1 MNLMKKIF
9 KNPQRII
16 LYLMSLGCFNFLSDM
31 NFLKLKYMLIFKR
44 KLNLNNPKT
53 FNEKL
58 QWLKLYDR
66 KKEYISM
73 VDKYEVKKYVIE
85 KIGRE
90 YVIETFGIYNNW
102 NEINFEKIP
111 NKFVIK
117 CTHDSGGVII
127 CKDKSCFNYDE
138 AKKKINKF
146 LKRNYYWD
154 GREWPYKNVKP
165 RIIIEKYMKNEN
177 EEELKDY
184 KLFCF
189 NGKPKII
196 LVCSERFSSSNM
208 CETWFDED
216 WNWMNITEGNH
227 RVDKN
232 IKVPQSFKKMKY
244 LASQLSNNI
253 PFVRVDFYEV
263 NGKIY
268 FGEMTFFPASG
279 FEKFKPKEWDK
290 KLGDMLDLKKIKEE
304 KNEK

>member
-1 MNLMKKIF
+1 MKSIKKIL
-9 KNPQRII
+9 N
-16 LYLMSLGCFNFLSDM
+16 MLSDKSY
-31 NFLKLKYMLIFKR
+31 LKIMYFYHIKKR
-44 KLNLNNPKT
+44 LDFENVTT

-58 QWLKLYDR
+58 QWLKLHNR
-66 KKEYISM
+66 KEIYTTM
-73 VDKYEVKKYVIE
+73 VDKYEVKKYVADL
-85 KIGRE
+85 IGDE
-90 YVIETFGIYNNW
+90 YIVPTYGVYESY
-102 NEINFEKIP
+102 NEIDFNILP
-111 NKFVIK
+111 NQFVLK
-117 CTHDSGGVII
+117 VTHYGGSNGVFII
-127 CKDKSCFNYDE
+127 KDKSTINYSE
-138 AKKKINKF
+138 LENKIVKLLKKN
-146 LKRNYYWD
+146 LYNYS
-154 GREWPYKNVKP
+154 REWPYKNVKP

-232 IKVPQSFKKMKY
+232 IKVPHSFKEMKY

-279 FEKFKPKEWDK
+279 FEKFNPKEWDK
-290 KLGDMLDLKKIKEE
+290 KLGDMIDLKKIKEE

>member
-1 MNLMKKIF
+1 MKSIKKIL
-9 KNPQRII
+9 N
-16 LYLMSLGCFNFLSDM
+16 MLSDKSY
-31 NFLKLKYMLIFKR
+31 LKIMYFYHIKKR
-44 KLNLNNPKT
+44 LDFENVTT

-58 QWLKLYDR
+58 QWLKLHNR
-66 KKEYISM
+66 KEIYTTM
-73 VDKYEVKKYVIE
+73 VDKYEVKKYVADL
-85 KIGRE
+85 IGDE
-90 YVIETFGIYNNW
+90 YIVPTYGVYESY
-102 NEINFEKIP
+102 NEIDFNILP
-111 NKFVIK
+111 NQFVLK
-117 CTHDSGGVII
+117 VTHYGGSNGVFII
-127 CKDKSCFNYDE
+127 KDKSTINYSE
-138 AKKKINKF
+138 LENKIVKLLKKN
-146 LKRNYYWD
+146 LYNYS
-154 GREWPYKNVKP
+154 REWPYKNVKP

-232 IKVPQSFKKMKY
+232 IKVPHSFKEMKY

-279 FEKFKPKEWDK
+279 FEKFTPKEWDK
-290 KLGDMLDLKKIKEE
+290 KLGDMIDLKKIKEE

>member
-16 LYLMSLGCFNFLSDM
+16 LYFMSLGCFNFLSDM
-31 NFLKLKYMLIFKR
+31 NFLKLKYILIFKR

-102 NEINFEKIP
+102 NEINFEKMP

-146 LKRNYYWD
+146 LKRNYYWS
-154 GREWPYKNVKP
+154 GREWPYKNIKP
-165 RIIIEKYMKNEN
+165 RIIVEEYIENKSEG
-177 EEELKDY
+177 ELNDY
-184 KLFCF
+184 KFFCF
-189 NGKPKII
+189 NGIPKII
-196 LVCSERFSSSNM
+196 LVCSERFSSNNM
-208 CETWFDED
+208 CETWFDE
-216 WNWMNITEGNH
+216 NWKFLDIIESGH
-227 RVDKN
+227 RIDKK
-232 IKVPQSFKKMKY
+232 IKKPQNFEKMKE
-244 LASQLSNNI
+244 LSKKLSENI

-263 NGKIY
+263 GGKIF
-268 FGEMTFFPASG
+268 FGELTFYPASG
-279 FEKFKPKEWDK
+279 FEKFEPKEWDYK
-290 KLGDMLDLKKIKEE
+290 FGQMLDLSKVK